1 MKTFRKPIAM
11 LLCIVLTLSLVALP
25 VQAATQSAVTP
36 AQIAAVQQIYPEGTI
51 CTNTTPEFH
60 VNVRWPGVM
69 ITASGCW
76 GFAILFVGKL
86 YDIDLTKNLSVTCLD
101 INISMPDYYP
111 KTPYYSARESV
122 QVSKNPMDTLK
133 MYSRDFVLQRQS
145 TIRNNRDMAKA
156 KQEDGKK
163 LTEAEEAL
171 AFSKLRMEDREEI
184 RILTDEEIARLRDV
198 AYNGYFLEFTSR
210 GGKPV
215 RSGPYPLKQAKF
227 FIFAMNVGL
236 RKGELMALKYSD
248 VDFDKKC
255 ITIKSNRTVAKKRE
269 AGGKATGGVN
279 AVESSPKTKRS
290 MAVIPVSELALQ
302 ILRDML
308 AEETEGYNG
317 YIANDGGKP
326 LVESAF
332 RRRFNSLL
340 KQAHVEHC
348 GLHTLRHTFAS
359 RLFAATNGNA
369 KLVSELVRHS
379 SVSFTEDIYIHLIEQ
394 TKANVLEDFSI

>member
-198 AYNGYFLEFTSR
+198 AYNGYFLEFPPR
-210 GGKPV
+210 H
-215 RSGPYPLKQAKF
+215 
-227 FIFAMNVGL
+227 
-236 RKGELMALKYSD
+236 
-248 VDFDKKC
+248 
-255 ITIKSNRTVAKKRE
+255 RTRHV
-269 AGGKATGGVN
+269 VH
-279 AVESSPKTKRS
+279 
-290 MAVIPVSELALQ
+290 
-302 ILRDML
+302 
-308 AEETEGYNG
+308 
-317 YIANDGGKP
+317 
-326 LVESAF
+326 
-332 RRRFNSLL
+332 RR
-340 KQAHVEHC
+340 Q
-348 GLHTLRHTFAS
+348 
-359 RLFAATNGNA
+359 
-369 KLVSELVRHS
+369 
-379 SVSFTEDIYIHLIEQ
+379 
-394 TKANVLEDFSI
+394 